1 MWTSAQ
7 YRRLV
12 RGSAWYD
19 LIVTAAFATPWS
31 FVALHGVLTSVS
43 QALDLPG
50 ELPAFEPMHMLMA
63 NLLGSIVCVWSVLRI
78 RDPQQ
83 VYGRYDAVGRFL
95 FSAWQLYALLHG
107 ASSLLVLFL
116 VFELAW
122 GVAQVLPVRA
132 SSRAGS
138 LLRVLCKSC
147 RSVAC
152 PRRRPHWQHLN
163 NAPRQFKEQENHQ

>member
-1 MWTSAQ
+1 MWTSTQ

-12 RGSAWYD
+12 KGSAWYD
-19 LIVTAAFATPWS
+19 LIVTAAFVTPWI
-31 FVALHGVLTSVS
+31 FVALHGVLLSVS
-43 QALDLPG
+43 QALNLSG
-50 ELPAFEPMHMLMA
+50 ELPPFEPMHMLMA
-63 NLLGSIVCVWSVLRI
+63 NLLGSIVCVWAVLRI

-95 FSAWQLYALLHG
+95 FSAWLLYALLHG
-107 ASSLLVLFL
+107 ASSLLVIFL

-138 LLRVLCKSC
+138 LPQGIRVDPQS
-147 RSVAC
+147 
-152 PRRRPHWQHLN
+152 
-163 NAPRQFKEQENHQ
+163 